1 MARRGRRVVVA
12 LVMSVTPE
20 RLRNPGPDWGFR
32 FLLGVQRLPP
42 PLLRPWLIVGTWIAV
57 AVMPAQRRHSRDFLS
72 ALHGRRVGLA
82 AVWRH
87 FFSYL
92 EFLLLRLRIAAG
104 ARPVC
109 ALAAENAAD
118 FERLM
123 QSGEPAMFGT
133 FHFGHSDLLGFLLP
147 SRGRRVAMI
156 RLRVGNTDDTRML
169 EQQFGGAVKFI
180 WVNDPENL
188 LFAVKS
194 AVERGESLAMQCD
207 RLFSAKT
214 EAFHFLG
221 ARRRFPFAI
230 YHLAILFGRPVMFCL
245 GTPDGAGGTRI
256 HATPLFRAE
265 PGLGRDENLRRAR
278 EHFQAVLGRL
288 ETMVRQH
295 PTLWFNFIALN
306 PEVSGASAS

>member
-1 MARRGRRVVVA
+1 
-12 LVMSVTPE
+12 MSVTPE
-20 RLRNPGPDWGFR
+20 RLRNPGPNWGFR
-32 FLLGVQRLPP
+32 FLLGVQRLPRP
-42 PLLRPWLIVGTWIAV
+42 ILRPLLMLGTWVAV
-57 AVMPAQRRHSRDFLS
+57 AVMPAQRRHSRDYLS
-72 ALHGRRVGLA
+72 VIHGRRATLVD
-82 AVWRH
+82 VWRH
-87 FFSYL
+87 FSSYL
-92 EFLLLRLRIAAG
+92 EFLLLRLRIAGG

-109 ALAAENAAD
+109 TLAAEHATG
-118 FERLM
+118 FEALM
-123 QSGEPAMFGT
+123 QSGEPALFGT

-156 RLRVGNTDDTRML
+156 RLRVGNADDTRML
-169 EQQFGGAVKFI
+169 ERQFGGAVKFI

-214 EAFHFLG
+214 EAFRFLG

-230 YHLAILFGRPVMFCL
+230 YHLALLFGRPVMFCL

-256 HATPLFRAE
+256 HATPLFRPE
-265 PGLGRDENLRRAR
+265 PGSPREENLRRAR
-278 EHFQAVLGRL
+278 EHFQAVLARL

-295 PTLWFNFIALN
+295 PTLWFNFMPLN
-306 PEVSGASAS
+306 PEVSGVSAS